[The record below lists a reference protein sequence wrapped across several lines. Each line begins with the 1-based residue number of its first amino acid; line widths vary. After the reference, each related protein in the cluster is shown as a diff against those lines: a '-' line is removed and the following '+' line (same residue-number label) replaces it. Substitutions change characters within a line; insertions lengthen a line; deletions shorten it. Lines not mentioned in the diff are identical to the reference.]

1 MTGYEAY
8 CLYTSLKLHF
18 TQESY
23 NYFKYGGKTNVSI
36 ESFENRKDKYHYY
49 KISRRYE
56 KDEYVNFLVANFLI
70 DSNVW
75 IGKLL
80 EDEAHQNYLSRQK
93 IQQSLMYS
101 FENDCRN
108 LFEEVKNPND
118 LLTNTDNY
126 PILLSKVF
134 RKETNIETLII
145 LSDIL
150 GFLPMWCKKIN
161 DTIQW
166 PNFYH
171 KLTKYKLFLN
181 YDKTKYQQKL
191 KSILVI

>member
-70 DSNVW
+70 DSNIW

-80 EDEAHQNYLSRQK
+80 EDESHQNYLNRQK
-93 IQQSLMYS
+93 VLQSLMYS

-118 LLTNTDNY
+118 LLTNVDNY

-161 DTIQW
+161 DTIQR

-181 YDKTKYQQKL
+181 YDKPKYQQKL
-191 KSILVI
+191 KSILVV

>member
-1 MTGYEAY
+1 MNGYEAY

-23 NYFKYGGKTNVSI
+23 DYFKYGGKTNLSI
-36 ESFENRKDKYHYY
+36 ESFENRKDKYYYY

-56 KDEYVNFLVANFLI
+56 KEEYVNFLVANFLI
-70 DSNVW
+70 DSNIW

-80 EDEAHQNYLSRQK
+80 QDECHQNYLNRQK
-93 IQQSLMYS
+93 IMQSLMYS

-108 LFEEVKNPND
+108 LFEDVKNPND
-118 LLTNTDNY
+118 ILVNVNNY
-126 PILLSKVF
+126 PVLLQKIF
-134 RKETNIETLII
+134 RKEVNIETLII

-150 GFLPMWCKKIN
+150 GFLPMWCKKIT

-171 KLTKYKLFLN
+171 KLMKYKLFIN
-181 YDKTKYQQKL
+181 YDKVKYRQKL
-191 KSILVI
+191 KSILAI

>member
-70 DSNVW
+70 DSNIW

-80 EDEAHQNYLSRQK
+80 EDESHQNYLNRQK
-93 IQQSLMYS
+93 VLQSLMYS

-118 LLTNTDNY
+118 LLTNVDNY

-181 YDKTKYQQKL
+181 YDKPKYQQKL
-191 KSILVI
+191 KSILVV